1 MGGAASAHNH
11 HLPQTNHSN
20 DNSNEF
26 TAGDA
31 TDASL
36 SGLATVPPWMKA
48 LQLAEQSKKD
58 VPSLQTAPNS
68 GDRVVLPSDNGS
80 NVKLQV
86 LRVPVFEKH
95 PTTDFRLLHK
105 LGK

>member
-1 MGGAASAHNH
+1 MGGAASTNNSHA
-11 HLPQTNHSN
+11 PQTSHSN

-48 LQLAEQSKKD
+48 LQIADQSKKE
-58 VPSLQTAPNS
+58 PPQSQTAPNS
-68 GDRVVLPSDNGS
+68 SDRVVLPSDSGS

-95 PTTDFRLLHK
+95 PTTDFRLLYK